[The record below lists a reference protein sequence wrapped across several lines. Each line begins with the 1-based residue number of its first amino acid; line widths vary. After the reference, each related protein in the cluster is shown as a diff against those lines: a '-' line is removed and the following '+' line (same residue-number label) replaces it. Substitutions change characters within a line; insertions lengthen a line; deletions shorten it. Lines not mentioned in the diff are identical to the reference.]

1 MQNSYLLAVVRT
13 RLSALQA
20 PGEQTRARKNPPQF
34 TIVPDAV
41 AARQTPT
48 TARAATAIKA
58 PRPNTALHLQN
69 SAISSVAASAS
80 RDTPAEAE
88 GAASA
93 ARIAVPQRQKT
104 HGQRHNDGQPHQKQ
118 SAP

>member
-1 MQNSYLLAVVRT
+1 MQKRGPNS
-13 RLSALQA
+13 
-20 PGEQTRARKNPPQF
+20 KNPPQF

-69 SAISSVAASAS
+69 SAITRSITAGCLGVARRAKHKEQ
-80 RDTPAEAE
+80 PV
-88 GAASA
+88 
-93 ARIAVPQRQKT
+93 ARIAQE
-104 HGQRHNDGQPHQKQ
+104 DGPPHQKQ
-118 SAP
+118 SAA